1 MRISKTALN
10 ALIVSIVACLLALA
24 LTLFGKGLRF
34 QFGAE
39 ATISYLPLWLAMLA
53 AVIVSFFFGWVRYDL
68 AGGIALCAAVL
79 HDQLLSL
86 ALTAILSLAFGLSS
100 YLPAFL
106 VAGVAFTYL
115 FTVPVLRDART
126 LLKGNT
132 GMDRKAA
139 AAQAVKS
146 TRPLKF
152 IVVAIS
158 ALVLLAFLISGNM
171 VMAGN
176 LLPLITGLLAAA
188 FSSCLITPYIWAAIV
203 IRSKKR
209 R

>member
-115 FTVPVLRDART
+115 FTVPVLREART

-158 ALVLLAFLISGNM
+158 ALVFLAFLISGNM

>member
-1 MRISKTALN
+1 MRLSKTALN
-10 ALIVSIVACLLALA
+10 ALIVTIIVSLLALA
-24 LTLFGKGLRF
+24 LTLFGKGMRY

-68 AGGIALCAAVL
+68 DGGVALGAAVL

-86 ALTAILSLAFGLSS
+86 ALTAILSLVLGLSS
-100 YLPAFL
+100 YTPAFL
-106 VAGVAFTYL
+106 VAGLAYTYML
-115 FTVPVLRDART
+115 SVPILRDART
-126 LLKGNT
+126 QLKGNSNLSRE
-132 GMDRKAA
+132 DI

-152 IVVAIS
+152 TVIAIA
-158 ALVLLAFLISGNM
+158 ALVLLAFLVSGNK
-171 VMAGN
+171 VMAGSV
-176 LLPLITGLLAAA
+176 LPLVTGLLAAA
-188 FSSCLITPYIWAAIV
+188 LSSCLITPYIWAAV
-203 IRSKKR
+203 TIRSRKR

>member
-10 ALIVSIVACLLALA
+10 ALIISIVACLLALA

-68 AGGIALCAAVL
+68 AGGIALGAAVL
-79 HDQLLSL
+79 HDQLLSF
-86 ALTAILSLAFGLSS
+86 ALTAILSLVFGLSS

-106 VAGVAFTYL
+106 VAGVAFTYM

-132 GMDRKAA
+132 SMGREAA
-139 AAQAVKS
+139 AAQAVKN

-152 IVVAIS
+152 IVVAI
-158 ALVLLAFLISGNM
+158 AVLVFLAFLVSGNM
-171 VMAGN
+171 AMAGN
-176 LLPLITGLLAAA
+176 LLPLVTGLLAAA
-188 FSSCLITPYIWAAIV
+188 FSSCLVTPYIWAAIV